1 MYLKLYKKEHGYI
14 NKFFKRGFITSN
26 AINILTL
33 FYTDILKIPGIFL
46 EEGFEKKPV
55 RNELQRSKIRTIEEI
70 LNILTC
76 SEKNREILIDISKT
90 YLVVFDFDLYKIKEK
105 ITRETVKAT
114 LLKLCFENKWTVV
127 KSPSGGLHI
136 YFSNKESYFE
146 HMLNKTLKCLIPNV
160 DIIRRKIVGPNIKEL
175 GLREIVYFNFFL
187 PIVPLS
193 FYPLS
198 LLQINKLEV
207 LKPHPNIDICWT
219 KGYRR
224 KTLVCLLQVFLM
236 SEELIIE
243 INNFFFNPPKEKKEL
258 ESEILLNLEKMI

>member
-1 MYLKLYKKEHGYI
+1 M
-14 NKFFKRGFITSN
+14 
-26 AINILTL
+26 
-33 FYTDILKIPGIFL
+33 
-46 EEGFEKKPV
+46 
-55 RNELQRSKIRTIEEI
+55 QRSKIRTIEEI

-127 KSPSGGLHI
+127 RSPSGGLHI

-198 LLQINKLEV
+198 LLQTNKEIVLAAVINHGSSLQYASSLLKNNKEIV
-207 LKPHPNIDICWT
+207 LAAVMQDGHALKYSSDLFQND
-219 KGYRR
+219 
-224 KTLVCLLQVFLM
+224 
-236 SEELIIE
+236 EEIIYESIKQISRFRMNYYNLI
-243 INNFFFNPPKEKKEL
+243 
-258 ESEILLNLEKMI
+258 